1 MFACAHADARLD
13 ETDAEFVEVI
23 HTNGD
28 TFNMGGAGTLQRLGT
43 VDFYANGG
51 WIQPG
56 CNRGVPQA
64 VFDILHP
71 SFVFSV
77 LSLNCNKIIF
87 HHNSQ
92 KIFERVISILVS
104 MLADDV
110 SCNHGR
116 APRFF
121 TESIRNAK
129 KAGSCSFTSL
139 PCNND
144 IVWNEGKC
152 FSCKK
157 GQCPNAGLPLTE
169 TDLAAEG
176 KYFFKTHPHNFT
188 GYCGM
193 LNIGSS

>member
-1 MFACAHADARLD
+1 VTVVGFSLGAHIAGYAGNGIKGLKRIIGLDPAGPMFACAHPDARLD

-43 VDFYANGG
+43 VDFYPNGG

-77 LSLNCNKIIF
+77 LSLNF
-87 HHNSQ
+87 
-92 KIFERVISILVS
+92 S

-129 KAGSCSFTSL
+129 KPNGCRFASFPCS
-139 PCNND
+139 ND
-144 IVWNEGKC
+144 IDWNNGKC
-152 FSCKK
+152 FSCEKVNVLMPD
-157 GQCPNAGLPLTE
+157 CR
-169 TDLAAEG
+169 
-176 KYFFKTHPHNFT
+176 
-188 GYCGM
+188 
-193 LNIGSS
+193 